1 MSVFAPKEAMSDSG
15 NHPPLEEL
23 AAYIDGML
31 SEEEAARVAEHIAEC
46 EDCFFVYSETV
57 RFQLEHPEEA
67 EEPGPDDGK
76 VVPFSGK
83 ANAGETQRR
92 RRLPWWV
99 GLATAAMLAVA
110 VGIPLYLSLAPPR
123 SMPEMTTAELLA
135 PVQGAPDLR
144 GELYDF
150 KRTRGEQEDSEFDRQ
165 SFMVGV
171 FLTDLRLALETGDA
185 AGAAERLQRIH
196 VILDKIGGMDE
207 EMSLLRQEE
216 NRMRAS
222 SDPQVFLPKL
232 EQWEKEAGDSEEALW
247 VVDPD
252 YVTFGKWV
260 EAGRVAAV
268 LQKEE
273 FFRSREN
280 RRVLSYVLRSK
291 EMAPDEDVV
300 AQLQEIESLWKKD
313 DLQSQDFTTL
323 AKKFEAI
330 LEAYDTLG

>member
-1 MSVFAPKEAMSDSG
+1 
-15 NHPPLEEL
+15 
-23 AAYIDGML
+23 
-31 SEEEAARVAEHIAEC
+31 
-46 EDCFFVYSETV
+46 
-57 RFQLEHPEEA
+57 
-67 EEPGPDDGK
+67 
-76 VVPFSGK
+76 
-83 ANAGETQRR
+83 
-92 RRLPWWV
+92 
-99 GLATAAMLAVA
+99 
-110 VGIPLYLSLAPPR
+110 
-123 SMPEMTTAELLA
+123 MTTAELLA